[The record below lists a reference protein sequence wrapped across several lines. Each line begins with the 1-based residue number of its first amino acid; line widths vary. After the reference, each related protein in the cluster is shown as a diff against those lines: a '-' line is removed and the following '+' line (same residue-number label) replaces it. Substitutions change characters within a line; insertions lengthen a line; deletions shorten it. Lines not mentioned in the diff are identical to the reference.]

1 MKDYES
7 YIECQD
13 KVAEAFQVSEVYNN
27 DKYFCTNI
35 IGLWKG
41 IIYIG
46 TCCK

>member
-7 YIECQD
+7 YIKCQD

-27 DKYFCTNI
+27 DIKYYCTN